1 MRDRSDT
8 STKAVLSADTS
19 RAIERRQ
26 IEIWR
31 TMDCPQKLSISSGAS
46 VAILELALAGLRAR
60 ENVEVASCRQIARL
74 KLGGIL
80 ADAAYSAVSPA
91 GVTSTLAMDPLDV
104 ALVVARALDACGVPY
119 VLGGSLASSVSG
131 EPRATLDIDL
141 MVDIGLSSIA
151 CVVSALGDEFYADP
165 EAFARAV
172 RDRSCVNVVHLAT
185 ATKVDLFVMGATP
198 IESRQ
203 MERRCTI
210 QIGTPPRGELY
221 VYTAEDILLQK
232 LRWFRLGGEVSD
244 RQWRDV
250 LGILAVQGDRL
261 DREYLKEAASAI
273 QVLDL
278 LERALEDA
286 R

>member
-1 MRDRSDT
+1 MRDRPDGGAR
-8 STKAVLSADTS
+8 AVLSADTAL
-19 RAIERRQ
+19 AIERRQ

-31 TMDCPQKLSISSGAS
+31 TMDGPQKLSLSSGAS

-60 ENVEVASCRQIARL
+60 ENGEVASCRQLARL
-74 KLGGIL
+74 KLGGVL
-80 ADAAYSAVSPA
+80 ADIAYSSVSPA
-91 GVTSTLAMDPLDV
+91 GVTPTLAMDPLDV
-104 ALVVARALDACGVPY
+104 ALVVARALDVCRVPY

-141 MVDIGLSSIA
+141 MVDLELSSIA
-151 CVVSALGDEFYADP
+151 RVVSALGDEFYADT

-198 IESRQ
+198 IEWRQ
-203 MERRCTI
+203 MERRRRI

-232 LRWFRLGGEVSD
+232 LRWFRLGGDVSD

-261 DREYLKEAASAI
+261 DREYLQEAASAI

-278 LERALEDA
+278 LARAFDDV

>member
-1 MRDRSDT
+1 
-8 STKAVLSADTS
+8 
-19 RAIERRQ
+19 
-26 IEIWR
+26 
-31 TMDCPQKLSISSGAS
+31 
-46 VAILELALAGLRAR
+46 
-60 ENVEVASCRQIARL
+60 
-74 KLGGIL
+74 
-80 ADAAYSAVSPA
+80 
-91 GVTSTLAMDPLDV
+91 MDPLDV
-104 ALVVARALDACGVPY
+104 ALAVARALDACRVPY

-141 MVDIGLSSIA
+141 MVDIGLSSID
-151 CVVSALGDEFYADP
+151 CVVAALGDEFYADT

-172 RDRSCVNVVHLAT
+172 RDRSCVNVVHLMT
-185 ATKVDLFVMGATP
+185 ATKVDFFVMGATP
-198 IESRQ
+198 IEWRQ
-203 MERRCTI
+203 MERRRTI

-232 LRWFRLGGEVSD
+232 LRWFRLGGEVSE

-261 DREYLKEAASAI
+261 DREYLRESAAAI

-278 LERALEDA
+278 LERAFDDA